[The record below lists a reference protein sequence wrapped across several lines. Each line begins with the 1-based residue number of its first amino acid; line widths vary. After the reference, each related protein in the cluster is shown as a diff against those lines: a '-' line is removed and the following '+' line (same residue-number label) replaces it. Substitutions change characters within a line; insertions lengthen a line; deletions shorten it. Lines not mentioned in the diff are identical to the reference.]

1 MQKSMQSS
9 NNGGVRQYSCGGQ
22 VLRPLQASGNALYS
36 QLDLI
41 VGDNPP
47 VHERT
52 FETEW
57 LGRAVYK
64 VYTKHL

>member
-1 MQKSMQSS
+1 M
-9 NNGGVRQYSCGGQ
+9 
-22 VLRPLQASGNALYS
+22 LRPLQASGNALYS